1 MVRPRSDDSSAGPR
15 VGHRRRAARCAALGL
30 ALALGTACAPAS
42 GGPPSAAKPP
52 AAAAPGQPTSARAA
66 PSAPAAPPAEPDKLS
81 ETITTFAFSY
91 WPTMV
96 AQAKGFLKAR
106 GIEVE
111 LVVTPRIPDSA
122 RALAAGSHQVGSFIP
137 DTALLAVAQGASMSL
152 VGIETDRAIYRLA
165 VQPSVTSFAD
175 LRGKTFAVGAINDV
189 TAGML
194 RRTLRLNGVLPD
206 EYEIV
211 GVGSTP
217 ERYAAVQSGH
227 AIGVLLTPPLNL
239 RAEREGFKMLANLAE
254 ILPPYTFAAL
264 MVNRDWAQ
272 GNRGAVARWLA
283 AMQDSVRWLY
293 DPANKE
299 EAIAILA
306 EWTRTSED
314 DARGTY
320 GIVIE
325 QDKAY
330 PADLRATRAHLEAM
344 IDLMREVGTAP
355 DPMPDLDRFLDNSYL
370 DEAQRLGP
378 AGR

>member
-1 MVRPRSDDSSAGPR
+1 MARPRSEVSPAGSR
-15 VGHRRRAARCAALGL
+15 ARDARRAARCAALAL
-30 ALALGTACAPAS
+30 ILALGMACAPAS
-42 GGPPSAAKPP
+42 GSAPAAAQPP
-52 AAAAPGQPTSARAA
+52 AAAAPGQAASAPAPSAAAA
-66 PSAPAAPPAEPDKLS
+66 PSAEPDKLS

-96 AQAKGFLKAR
+96 AQTKGFLKAR
-106 GIEVE
+106 GLEVE
-111 LVVTPRIPDSA
+111 LIVTPRIPDSA

-137 DTALLAVAQGASMSL
+137 DSALLAVAQGAAMSL

-165 VQPSVTSFAD
+165 VQPNVTGFAD

-206 EYEIV
+206 EYEMV

-217 ERYAAVQSGH
+217 ERYAAVQSGQ
-227 AIGVLLTPPLNL
+227 AVGVLLTPPLNL

-272 GNRGAVARWLA
+272 GNRGAVVRWLA

-299 EAIAILA
+299 EAIALLA
-306 EWTRTSED
+306 EWTKTSED

-320 GIVIE
+320 GIVVE

-330 PADLRATRAHLEAM
+330 PADLRATRPHLEAM

-355 DPMPDLDRFLDNSYL
+355 DPLPDLDRFLDNTYL

>member
-1 MVRPRSDDSSAGPR
+1 MTRPRSEVSPAGPR
-15 VGHRRRAARCAALGL
+15 PDRAHPAARCAALAL
-30 ALALGTACAPAS
+30 ILALGIACAPAS
-42 GGPPSAAKPP
+42 GSPPAAAQPP
-52 AAAAPGQPTSARAA
+52 AAAAPSQPTSAPA
-66 PSAPAAPPAEPDKLS
+66 PSAAAAPETLS

-106 GIEVE
+106 GLEVD

-122 RALAAGSHQVGSFIP
+122 RALAAGSHQIGSFIP

-165 VQPSVTSFAD
+165 VQPNVTSFAD
-175 LRGKTFAVGAINDV
+175 VRGKTFAVGAINDV

-206 EYEIV
+206 EYEMV
-211 GVGSTP
+211 AVGSTP
-217 ERYAAVQSGH
+217 ERYVAMQSGQ
-227 AIGVLLTPPLNL
+227 AVGVLLTPPLNL

-264 MVNRDWAQ
+264 LVNRDWAQ
-272 GNRGAVARWLA
+272 GNRGAVVRWLA

-306 EWTRTSED
+306 EWTKTSED
-314 DARGTY
+314 DSRGTY
-320 GIVIE
+320 GIVVE

-330 PADLRATRAHLEAM
+330 PAELRATRAHLEAM

-355 DPMPDLDRFLDNSYL
+355 DPMPDLDRFLDNTYL
-370 DEAQRLGP
+370 DEALRLGP

>member
-1 MVRPRSDDSSAGPR
+1 MI
-15 VGHRRRAARCAALGL
+15 RCAGL
-30 ALALGTACAPAS
+30 ALLLALGMACAPAS
-42 GGPPSAAKPP
+42 GGPPAAAQPP
-52 AAAAPGQPTSARAA
+52 AAAAPGQAA
-66 PSAPAAPPAEPDKLS
+66 SAPAPSGAAAPETLS

-96 AQAKGFLKAR
+96 AQTKGFLKAR
-106 GIEVE
+106 GLEVE

-122 RALAAGSHQVGSFIP
+122 RALAAGSHQIGSFIP

-165 VQPSVTSFAD
+165 VQPNVTSFAD
-175 LRGKTFAVGAINDV
+175 VRGKTFAVGAINDV

-194 RRTLRLNGVLPD
+194 RRALRLNGVLPD

-227 AIGVLLTPPLNL
+227 AVGVLLTPPLNL

-272 GNRGAVARWLA
+272 GNRGAVVRWLA

-306 EWTRTSED
+306 EWTKTSED
-314 DARGTY
+314 DSRGTY
-320 GIVIE
+320 GIVVE

-330 PADLRATRAHLEAM
+330 PAELRATRAHLEAM

-355 DPMPDLDRFLDNSYL
+355 DPMPDLDRFLDNTYL
-370 DEAQRLGP
+370 DEALRLGP
-378 AGR
+378 ANR